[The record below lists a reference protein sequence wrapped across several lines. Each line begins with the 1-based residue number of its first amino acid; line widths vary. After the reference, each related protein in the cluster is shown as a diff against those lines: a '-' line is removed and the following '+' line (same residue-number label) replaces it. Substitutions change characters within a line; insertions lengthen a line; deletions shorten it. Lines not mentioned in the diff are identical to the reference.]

1 MKKRILSF
9 DYLSLLIVGGI
20 FTFSCASHAANV
32 VLNDTRVEN
41 NTMFPNALGASATFS
56 TQGFIDK
63 NNEFFQSLGTNDRS
77 CVTCHQMEEG
87 WSVTPKGI
95 QKRFNNIAG
104 MDPIFRI
111 NDGSNSPKAKV
122 STLTAR
128 RSAYSI
134 LLNKGLFRIGLKM
147 PNDAE
152 FELINVSNPYE
163 SVAPKDINAFFEFS
177 LFRRPLPAT
186 NLKFLSTVM
195 WDGRETL
202 SGQTIQE
209 NLSNQVNNATTGHAQ
224 GNNLTLLQQ
233 KHIVDF
239 ETALFTAQV
248 LDINAKA
255 LTIPNATGDLTNLS
269 EQVFYTGINDFLGD
283 SKTAQPHDAK
293 IFNLY
298 DGLNDLITHNPT
310 DVRAAIARGQHL
322 FNTKPISISGVA
334 GVNNAPEFGN
344 ASMIVGTCGTCHD
357 TPNAGSHSVSIFVN
371 LGISDASRRTGD
383 MPLYTLRNKT
393 TADIVKTTDLGRG
406 LSTGKWQDIG
416 RFKVPT
422 LRGLASRSPYFHNG
436 MAKELGDVIDFYD
449 RRFNIGFDNRERMDL
464 ILFLRT
470 L

>member
-1 MKKRILSF
+1 MKHNTSLLN
-9 DYLSLLIVGGI
+9 YLSLLAIWGTSI
-20 FTFSCASHAANV
+20 FFHVSYAANV
-32 VLNDTRVEN
+32 VSN
-41 NTMFPNALGASATFS
+41 NTLFPNALGSSATFS

-77 CVTCHQMEEG
+77 CETCHQMDEG
-87 WSVTPKGI
+87 WSVTPTGI
-95 QKRFNNIAG
+95 QKRFNSTAG

-111 NDGSNSPKAKV
+111 NDGSNSSKAKV
-122 STLTAR
+122 STIAAR
-128 RSAYSI
+128 RTAYSM
-134 LLNKGLFRIGLKM
+134 LLNKGLFRIGLKL
-147 PNDAE
+147 PNEAE
-152 FELINVSNPYE
+152 FELINVSNPYD
-163 SVAPKDINAFFEFS
+163 SISTKDINAFFEFS

-186 NLKFLSTVM
+186 NLKFLSAVM
-195 WDGRETL
+195 WDGRETI
-202 SGQTIQE
+202 SGKTIQDDI
-209 NLSNQVNNATTGHAQ
+209 SNQANNATTGHAQ
-224 GNNLTLLQQ
+224 GNDLTSLQR

-239 ETALFTAQV
+239 ETALFTSQV

-255 LTIPNATGDLTNLS
+255 LTVPSSAGDLTRLS
-269 EQVFYTGINDFLGD
+269 EQIFYSGINDFLGD
-283 SKTAQPHDAK
+283 SKTALPHDAK

-298 DGLNDLITHNPT
+298 DGWNDLITSNPT

-322 FNTKPISISGVA
+322 FNTKPITISGVS

-344 ASMIVGTCGTCHD
+344 SSVIVGTCGTCHD
-357 TPNAGSHSVSIFVN
+357 TPNAGSHSVGIFVN

-393 TADIVKTTDLGRG
+393 TAEIVKTTDPGRG
-406 LSTGKWQDIG
+406 LITGKWQDIG
-416 RFKVPT
+416 HFKIPT

-436 MAKELGDVIDFYD
+436 MAKELGDVVDFYD